1 MLRCRCRCCLK
12 LSGAS
17 SLHAGARYVLP
28 NSQSLASLDK
38 ALLQVR
44 RQLGNQERGKEDDF
58 GKALLSD
65 VTAHGLR
72 EARLCPQLRKI
83 KVTASDGG
91 NRVTLIL
98 VESRPGRM

>member
-1 MLRCRCRCCLK
+1 M
-12 LSGAS
+12 
-17 SLHAGARYVLP
+17 LP

-44 RQLGNQERGKEDDF
+44 RQLGNQERGKEDEF

-83 KVTASDGG
+83 KVTACPVVLPLTCVQDAAGS
-91 NRVTLIL
+91 V
-98 VESRPGRM
+98 VA